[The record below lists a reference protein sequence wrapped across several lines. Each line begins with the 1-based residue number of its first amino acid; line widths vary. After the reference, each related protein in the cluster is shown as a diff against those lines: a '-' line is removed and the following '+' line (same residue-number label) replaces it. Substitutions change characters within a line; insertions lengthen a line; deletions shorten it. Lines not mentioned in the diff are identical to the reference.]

1 MHKHFLH
8 YLILTLLLICSISCN
23 STKSEKEKTIPLIGF
38 IDYVE
43 DATLAQAKQGFFD
56 ALKESGFSEDS
67 NTISILYRNAQGD
80 QPTLLQAADYVIA
93 QQPAII
99 ATNTTLSTITTVQ
112 RNRDI
117 PVFMMVAPRPDIAGL
132 TDKAGNNPPNLFGV
146 YETLSISTLPSP

>member
-23 STKSEKEKTIPLIGF
+23 STKSEKEKTTPHRLHRLC
-38 IDYVE
+38 E

-93 QQPAII
+93 QQPALI
-99 ATNTTLSTITTVQ
+99 ATNTTLATITTVQ
-112 RNRDI
+112 RNRDV
-117 PVFMMVAPRPDIAGL
+117 PAL
-132 TDKAGNNPPNLFGV
+132 
-146 YETLSISTLPSP
+146 